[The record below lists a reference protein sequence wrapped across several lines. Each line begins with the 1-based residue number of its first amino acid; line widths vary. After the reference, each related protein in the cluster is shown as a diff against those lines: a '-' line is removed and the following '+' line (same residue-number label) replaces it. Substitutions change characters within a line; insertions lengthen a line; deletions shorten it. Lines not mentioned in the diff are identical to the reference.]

1 MSVNIFSSSWYRV
14 AALKPCLRSHA
25 QILRHHY
32 RGELWYVL
40 RDRTSNRHHRFRPA
54 AHYLIALMNGERSVQ
69 EIWTAAGTELGD
81 NAPTQDEVIELLGQL
96 HAADLLQC
104 DIQPDS
110 LELFE
115 RYRKQQRQRWL
126 QRLWSPMSQ
135 RFRLFDPEW
144 VLSYGLPFARP
155 LFTRGFLYVWLAVV
169 GLALILAGVHW
180 NELTRNVVDRALAP
194 QNLLILWLTYPLIK
208 AAHEFGHAFATKVWG
223 GEVHEMGIMLLVLMP
238 IPYVDASAA
247 SGFRN
252 KHRRMVVGAAG
263 IMVELFLAS
272 LALFVWLN
280 VESGI
285 VSAVAFNV
293 MLIGGVSTLFFN
305 GNPLLRFDGYYILA
319 DAIDIPNL
327 GARSNQHLGYLIQRY
342 LFGVDDLDTPTSG
355 RGERAW
361 LVFYGIASFI
371 YRTVILFTIV
381 LYIAGKFFFVG
392 VLLAVW
398 AVISQLVIP
407 LNKSL
412 HTLLNN
418 PRLRRKRSRMLSIG
432 ASIAVTVAAL
442 LFLLPVPLW
451 TRAEGVVW
459 LPEQAQVRAG
469 TDCFVARLLA
479 PADSVVHPGDALL
492 ECTDPLLPGR
502 VKLLAAQLRE
512 LQVRSTAQWAE
523 DRVKANVIKEKIT
536 AAEAALAQ
544 AQQQAAKQVIRSGG
558 SGSFVVPRT
567 DDLLGRYV
575 KQGELLGY
583 VVDRSTVTVRVVV
596 DQSEIGLVRQHARQ
610 VVMRFSDR
618 IGEVVRARIAREVPA
633 ATDQLPNAALG
644 SVGGG
649 RIDVDPTDKK
659 GLKTLQKVFQFDVV
673 LPAPV
678 QLRYIGTRVYA
689 RIDHGSEPIGQQWYR
704 SLRQVF
710 LRRFDV

>member
-1 MSVNIFSSSWYRV
+1 MSKSLFSPFWYRV
-14 AALKPCLRSHA
+14 AALKPRLRNHA

-40 RDRTSNRHHRFRPA
+40 RDRTTNRHHRFRPA
-54 AHYLIALMNGERSVQ
+54 AHYLIAQMNGARSVQ
-69 EIWTAAGTELGD
+69 YLWTVAGTALGD
-81 NAPTQDEVIELLGQL
+81 DAPTQDEVIELLGQL
-96 HAADLLQC
+96 HAADVLQC
-104 DIQPDS
+104 DVPPDS

-115 RYRKQQRQRWL
+115 RYRHQKRQRWL
-126 QRLWSPMSQ
+126 QRLMNPMSQ
-135 RFRLFDPEW
+135 RFPLLDPER
-144 VLSYGLPFARP
+144 VLNQGLPWVRA
-155 LFTRGFLYVWLAVV
+155 LFTRGGLIAWLGVV
-169 GLALILAGVHW
+169 GLAVILASLHW
-180 NELTRNVVDRALAP
+180 SELTRNVVDRTLAP
-194 QNLLILWLTYPLIK
+194 KNLLILWLTYPLIK
-208 AAHEFGHAFATKVWG
+208 AAHEFGHAFATRVWG

-247 SGFRN
+247 SGFRS

-280 VESGI
+280 VESGLA
-285 VSAVAFNV
+285 SAVAFNV
-293 MLIGGVSTLFFN
+293 MLIGSVSTLFFN

-319 DAIDIPNL
+319 DATDIPNL
-327 GARSNQHLGYLIQRY
+327 GSRSNQYLAYLIQRY
-342 LFGVDDLDTPTSG
+342 LLGVDDLDALASG
-355 RGERAW
+355 HGERAW
-361 LVFYGIASFI
+361 LVCYGIASFI

-381 LYIAGKFFFVG
+381 LYIADKYFFIG
-392 VLLAVW
+392 VLLAIW

-407 LNKSL
+407 FHKAL

-418 PRLRRKRSRMLSIG
+418 PRLRHKRSRMLITG

-442 LFLLPVPLW
+442 LFLLPVPFW
-451 TRAEGVVW
+451 TSAEGVVW

-469 TDCFVARLLA
+469 TDCFVARLLT
-479 PADSVVHPGDALL
+479 PVDSVVHSGEALL
-492 ECTDPLLPGR
+492 ECTDPLLPGH
-502 VKLLAAQLRE
+502 VNLLAAQLRE
-512 LQVRSTAQWAE
+512 LQARASAQWAE
-523 DRVKANVIKEKIT
+523 DRVKANVIKEKIK
-536 AAEAALAQ
+536 AAEAALVR
-544 AQQQAAKQVIRSGG
+544 AQQQVAKQVIRSGG
-558 SGSFVVPRT
+558 NGSFVVPRA
-567 DDLLGRYV
+567 DDLLGRYA

-583 VVDRSTVTVRVVV
+583 VVDRFTVTVRVVV
-596 DQSEIGLVRQHARQ
+596 DQSEIGLVRQRAGM

-618 IGEVVRARIAREVPA
+618 VGEVVRARIAREVPA

-649 RIDVDPTDKK
+649 RMDVDPTDKK

-678 QLRYIGTRVYA
+678 RLRYIGTRVYA
-689 RIDHGSEPIGQQWYR
+689 RIEYGTEPLGQQWYR
-704 SLRQVF
+704 SLRQLF